1 MDQMKK
7 IDSKIPRK
15 PKPTL
20 EDLLKTNQLVK
31 GNDILERKRLMDEA
45 IEFEKRAR
53 RSRAGKV

>member
-1 MDQMKK
+1 MKK